1 MNIEPTTLIQPTIPS
16 SINPSKYIDPN
27 LFLVS
32 LTIGMFITYLLLP
45 TPKVIQ
51 MYPNLTNINSNT
63 YKDNR
68 GICYKYEKQNVDCPI

>member
-1 MNIEPTTLIQPTIPS
+1 MS
-16 SINPSKYIDPN
+16 SNFALPLDSSKYIDPN

-51 MYPNLTNINSNT
+51 MYPNLTNIDTNT
-63 YKDNR
+63 YKDNQ
-68 GICYKYEKQNVDCPI
+68 GICYKYEKQNIYCPI